1 MERSAQV
8 ECEKPFLTEWLVNMA
23 GINPVA
29 AWIPSGIGNDS
40 RRTYNS
46 RLRSLFC
53 MAQSVVVLRVR
64 GSPPCC
70 IVLSCQG
77 KISLVNISKHS
88 LLPLYRWFF
97 YFPLISSVLIFSKY
111 YIIII
116 LVKTN

>member
-8 ECEKPFLTEWLVNMA
+8 ECEKLFLTEWLVNMA
-23 GINPVA
+23 GINPVT

-70 IVLSCQG
+70 IVLSCQSYAITSNRVETERCKEG
-77 KISLVNISKHS
+77 GFLSWEEV
-88 LLPLYRWFF
+88 FDED
-97 YFPLISSVLIFSKY
+97 
-111 YIIII
+111 
-116 LVKTN
+116 